1 MTVLF
6 NRAKMPV
13 PVSQIPTLAHLYA
26 AKRLEPSTTPR
37 PNASSKYNDRIS
49 LVRYDITRLRTG
61 AIVNAANESLLGG
74 GGVDGAIHSA
84 AGPGLLDE
92 CETLD
97 GCDTGN
103 AKITNAYDLPCDK
116 VIHAVGPVYMSRK
129 REGTHTLLLQ
139 SCYTRSLD
147 LAVEHDCKSIAFSAL
162 STGIYGYPSD
172 EAAETAIEAV
182 KGWLDAD
189 EERSSKLERIV
200 FCSFMQKD
208 EKAYETFIP
217 YVTRFQAFLART
229 AANYFS
235 DNSSHATPRTRKFRK
250 LTTKLRTRPMARPRS
265 CLTSQQ
271 TNRPKLDSPMQR
283 NESWRARI
291 APQVR
296 KPSEVSI
303 RGRATTHEVM
313 NWKWSAFIK
322 DTQHQIPRKL

>member
-1 MTVLF
+1 MTALL
-6 NRAKMPV
+6 NRAKMSV
-13 PVSQIPTLAHLYA
+13 SISQIPTLAHLYA

-37 PNASSKYNDRIS
+37 PNANSKYNDKIS

-61 AIVNAANESLLGG
+61 AIVNAANQSLLGG

-84 AGPGLLDE
+84 AGPGLFDE

-97 GCDTGN
+97 GCDTGD

-129 REGTHTLLLQ
+129 DEGTHTQLLQ

-147 LAVEHDCKSIAFSAL
+147 LAVEHGCKSIAFSAL
-162 STGIYGYPSD
+162 STGIYGYPSN
-172 EAAETAIEAV
+172 E
-182 KGWLDAD
+182 
-189 EERSSKLERIV
+189 
-200 FCSFMQKD
+200 
-208 EKAYETFIP
+208 AYERFIP
-217 YVTRFQAFLART
+217 YVTRFQAFLARM

-235 DNSSHATPRTRKFRK
+235 DNFSHATPRTRKFRK
-250 LTTKLRTRPMARPRS
+250 LTTKLRTRAMAKPRS

-283 NESWRARI
+283 NERWRARI